1 MRPKGKWSE
10 LISYNSEKKEM
21 DCETG
26 RGRDNGFLCVCLMTW
41 SDKKK
46 KKIPTPPLPKGTWKC
61 KQYKEGNFDIS
72 SDGAGGV
79 GGSWTWGVN
88 CVFSGLW

>member
-1 MRPKGKWSE
+1 
-10 LISYNSEKKEM
+10 M

-26 RGRDNGFLCVCLMTW
+26 RGGDNGFLYICLMTG
-41 SDKKK
+41 SGKKK
-46 KKIPTPPLPKGTWKC
+46 VPTPTPSLPKGTWKC

-79 GGSWTWGVN
+79 GVMNLGSQLCFFRT
-88 CVFSGLW
+88 LAK